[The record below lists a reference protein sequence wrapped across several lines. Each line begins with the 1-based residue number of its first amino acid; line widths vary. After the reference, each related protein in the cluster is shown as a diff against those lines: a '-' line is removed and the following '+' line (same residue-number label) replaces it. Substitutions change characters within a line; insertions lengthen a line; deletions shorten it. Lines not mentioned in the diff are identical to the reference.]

1 MMGNEL
7 LALMAAA
14 LVLTVLAVWLIAA
27 ARADHESGTDLKGT
41 LVETYPDKGVQ
52 VTVDWQGYEVKVL
65 RLPQAA
71 LEEMQSVDD
80 EFKPR
85 RLLLNVVVA
94 RADDADRLVTRFDPP
109 LQLEIAYSL
118 EDGDIARKRNLDYPQ
133 LGFWDGCKWVLFR
146 AEKHGLKY
154 MAAEKPT
161 AEVAGHA
168 HVTLHEWSDPS
179 IGAGP
184 P

>member
-1 MMGNEL
+1 VGNEL
-7 LALMAAA
+7 LLLIVLA
-14 LVLTVLAVWLIAA
+14 LVLTVVAVWLISAV
-27 ARADHESGTDLKGT
+27 RADHDRRRDMQGT
-41 LVETYPDKGVQ
+41 LIESYPDKGVK

-65 RLPQAA
+65 RLPQAT
-71 LEEMQSVDD
+71 LEEMQSPDD

-94 RADDADRLVTRFDPP
+94 HADDADRLVTKFDPP
-109 LQLEIAYSL
+109 LQLEIAYSQ
-118 EDGDIARKRNLDYPQ
+118 EDLDIALKHDLKYPQ

-146 AEKHGLKY
+146 EEKHSLKHV
-154 MAAEKPT
+154 AAEKPT
-161 AEVAGHA
+161 EQTVGYAL
-168 HVTLHEWSDPS
+168 VTLSEWSDPS

>member
-1 MMGNEL
+1 MGNEL
-7 LALMAAA
+7 LLLIVLA
-14 LVLTVLAVWLIAA
+14 LVLTVVAVWLIMAV
-27 ARADHESGTDLKGT
+27 RADHDRRRDMKGT
-41 LVETYPDKGVQ
+41 LIESYPDKGVK

-65 RLPQAA
+65 RLPQATLA
-71 LEEMQSVDD
+71 EMQSLDD

-94 RADDADRLVTRFDPP
+94 RVDDADRLVTKFDPP
-109 LQLEIAYSL
+109 LQLEIAYSQ
-118 EDGDIARKRNLDYPQ
+118 EDLDIALKHELKHPQ

-146 AEKHGLKY
+146 EEKHRLQHV
-154 MAAEKPT
+154 AAEKPT
-161 AEVAGHA
+161 EQIVGYAI
-168 HVTLHEWSDPS
+168 VTLSEWADPC